1 MFFTPSSNKIVETN
15 AEKYDFCVA
24 DLQTTFKKLYI
35 SQDFVNITRH
45 KLSPED
51 EDAVYSSLTRSIPVT
66 ITKKGSKSDSSKKA
80 SESSDAPPSLY
91 KGKTKYLSNVIL
103 LNGKDCKD
111 CKDCKDDSQDT
122 SKKDQEPNP
131 TTITTTTS
139 QQQSSSSSGTTEK
152 TSSSSNPFLPQTKL
166 PNKKGKVNFHEL
178 EKDIK
183 VMVSLRDRTIVAPGG
198 FWNSDLDG
206 PDPSGDSA
214 TLIRTATRCFKAQT
228 QIDLSSCQRWV
239 KFSEAHYF
247 LKEEGVDLVSVT
259 FIPVYTPQKE
269 VVVPS
274 KNGQVAFSWL
284 SLNGLLEYNEE
295 DIGTFEISLFGELF
309 KILLC
314 SMFGRTILGAIT
326 KKMDG
331 LRHSERVDGEPEA
344 KRSKIEHTD
353 KNVLWAFQFFDKG
366 ATGFVK
372 SKDLSTILLFLNSGL
387 SRRMAQDYVAQF
399 ESKESSGFVPY
410 AGIVDED

>member
-1 MFFTPSSNKIVETN
+1 MYTFNSNKIVETN

-24 DLQTTFKKLYI
+24 DLQTIFKRLYI
-35 SQDFVNITRH
+35 SQDFVSLVRH
-45 KLSPED
+45 RLSPED
-51 EDAVYSSLTRSIPVT
+51 EDAIYSSLTRPIPVS
-66 ITKKGSKSDSSKKA
+66 ITKKGAKPDPSKKQP
-80 SESSDAPPSLY
+80 ESPDAPPSLY
-91 KGKTKYLSNVIL
+91 KGKTKYLSSVIL
-103 LNGKDCKD
+103 LNGKDCKID
-111 CKDCKDDSQDT
+111 PQDT
-122 SKKDQEPNP
+122 AKKGKEQNP
-131 TTITTTTS
+131 A
-139 QQQSSSSSGTTEK
+139 
-152 TSSSSNPFLPQTKL
+152 PQTKM
-166 PNKKGKVNFHEL
+166 PDKKSKGNFYDL

-183 VMVSLRDRTIVAPGG
+183 VMISLRDRTIVAPGG

-206 PDPSGDSA
+206 ADPSGDSD

-239 KFSEAHYF
+239 RFSEAHYF
-247 LKEEGVDLVSVT
+247 LKEEGVELVSVT
-259 FIPVYTPQKE
+259 YIPIYAPQKE

-274 KNGQVAFSWL
+274 KNGQLTFSWL

-314 SMFGRTILGAIT
+314 SMFGRTILDAIT
-326 KKMDG
+326 KKAG
-331 LRHSERVDGEPEA
+331 GEPEA
-344 KRSKIEHTD
+344 KRPKLGHTD
-353 KNVLWAFQFFDKG
+353 RNVLWAFQFFDKG

-387 SRRMAQDYVAQF
+387 SRRMVQDYVAQF

-410 AGIVDED
+410 AGIANKDKIKTTKE